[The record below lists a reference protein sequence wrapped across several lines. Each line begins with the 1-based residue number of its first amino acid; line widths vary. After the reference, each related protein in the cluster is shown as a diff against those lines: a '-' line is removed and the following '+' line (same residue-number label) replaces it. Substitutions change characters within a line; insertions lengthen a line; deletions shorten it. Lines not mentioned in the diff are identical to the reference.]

1 MRAQLTQTG
10 PTDGRTNGR
19 IAASLNAPLRRGI
32 ITPRQYFSILSQT
45 DFFKKNFTRGFLRK
59 PFVKSSKS
67 VHLTLK
73 VLLHYI
79 VKYECLDSFR
89 LKNCCGGIVRNVAYG
104 GVSKVVCA
112 ERLYYR
118 FVRSPL
124 ARI

>member
-1 MRAQLTQTG
+1 M
-10 PTDGRTNGR
+10 
-19 IAASLNAPLRRGI
+19 
-32 ITPRQYFSILSQT
+32 
-45 DFFKKNFTRGFLRK
+45 
-59 PFVKSSKS
+59 KSSKS

-73 VLLHYI
+73 VLLHYL

-104 GVSKVVCA
+104 GVSKVVWA

-124 ARI
+124 ARIQTLADVMAGAKIPCAEIYNRVKATCGKHREVRDRTRRRLVAGGFNAASCDNADKT

>member
-1 MRAQLTQTG
+1 MG

-19 IAASLNAPLRRGI
+19 IAASLNAPLRRGHNN
-32 ITPRQYFSILSQT
+32 TQT
-45 DFFKKNFTRGFLRK
+45 VLFYPQSNGFFQKKFTRGFLLK

-73 VLLHYI
+73 VLLHYL

-104 GVSKVVCA
+104 GVSKVVWA